1 MNFEKIKKYAPAVL
15 RYGLALVFFWFAIS
29 QLTNPA
35 GWIGY
40 LPPFLAGMPN
50 AAMFIY
56 ANAVFEIIFAS
67 LLALGIFTRI
77 ASLLLALH
85 MIGIVVSLGYNAV
98 AVRDFG
104 LMIAT
109 FTVFLNGPDK
119 LCLKK

>member
-1 MNFEKIKKYAPAVL
+1 MDKNLKNKKVLLMGLGVLGGGVATARWLLEQGAALTITDIK
-15 RYGLALVFFWFAIS
+15 
-29 QLTNPA
+29 
-35 GWIGY
+35 
-40 LPPFLAGMPN
+40 
-50 AAMFIY
+50 
-56 ANAVFEIIFAS
+56 NAVFEIIFAS